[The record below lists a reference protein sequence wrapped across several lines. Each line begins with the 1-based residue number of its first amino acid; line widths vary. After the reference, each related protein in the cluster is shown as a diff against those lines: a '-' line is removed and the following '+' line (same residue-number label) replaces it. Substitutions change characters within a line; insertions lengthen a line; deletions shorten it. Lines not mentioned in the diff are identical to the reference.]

1 MEMPLDP
8 RIPALGIRQPWVELI
23 LRGDKVLEIRSRN
36 TRVRGPIYLYSSQ
49 RPETS
54 PVGREM
60 FARRGLINNSLPY
73 GVLVGSAELVGSRP
87 TRPSDAVAACLPPQ
101 RLVGQYAWELQEIR
115 RFTAPVPVTFQPYGV
130 WFYPFVRKSDRAGE

>member
-60 FARRGLINNSLPY
+60 FARRGLINKPLPY